1 MAYQNLS
8 KVIRNFV
15 FEATHI
21 KVQNYTLDDIRKLN
35 MPILYELISEYY
47 NPEFANISNGNFIY
61 SIEKARGV
69 VERWN

>member
-1 MAYQNLS
+1 
-8 KVIRNFV
+8 
-15 FEATHI
+15 
-21 KVQNYTLDDIRKLN
+21 

-69 VERWN
+69 VEKWN